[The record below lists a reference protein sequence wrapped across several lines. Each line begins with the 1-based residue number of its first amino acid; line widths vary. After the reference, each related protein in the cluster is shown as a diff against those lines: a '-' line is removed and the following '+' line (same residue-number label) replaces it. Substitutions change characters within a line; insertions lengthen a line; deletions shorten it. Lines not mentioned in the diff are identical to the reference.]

1 MIKVSIKKEDNIVKN
16 VKVEGHAGYGVKGT
30 DIVCASVSS
39 IVITSLNA
47 IIKIDENSID
57 YKQDEGFIEVNIK
70 KHDKY
75 IYILID
81 NMISLLKELEKDYKK
96 NIKIYE

>member
-1 MIKVSIKKEDNIVKN
+1 MIKIVIDKDNIKIS
-16 VKVEGHAGYGVKGT
+16 GHAGYGVKGT

-47 IIKIDENSID
+47 IIRIDENAID

-70 KHDKY
+70 KHEKTVD
-75 IYILID
+75 ILID
-81 NMISLLKELEKDYKK
+81 NMISMLEELEKEYKK
-96 NIKIYE
+96 NIQIDRR

>member
-1 MIKVSIKKEDNIVKN
+1 MIKVEVKTDNIKIS
-16 VKVEGHAGYGVKGT
+16 GHAGYGVSGT

-47 IIKIDENSID
+47 ILRLDENAIS
-57 YKQDEGFIEVNIK
+57 YVEDEGFIEVNIL

-75 IYILID
+75 VDTIID
-81 NMISLLKELEKDYKK
+81 NMLSMLEELEKQYKK
-96 NIKIYE
+96 NIRIDRR

>member
-1 MIKVSIKKEDNIVKN
+1 MIKIEIKKDNIKIS
-16 VKVEGHAGYGVKGT
+16 GHAGYGVKGT

-47 IIKIDENSID
+47 ILRIDENAIS
-57 YKQDEGFIEVNIK
+57 YVEDEGFIEVNIL

-75 IYILID
+75 IDIIID
-81 NMISLLKELEKDYKK
+81 NMISMLEELEKQYKK
-96 NIKIYE
+96 NIRIDRR